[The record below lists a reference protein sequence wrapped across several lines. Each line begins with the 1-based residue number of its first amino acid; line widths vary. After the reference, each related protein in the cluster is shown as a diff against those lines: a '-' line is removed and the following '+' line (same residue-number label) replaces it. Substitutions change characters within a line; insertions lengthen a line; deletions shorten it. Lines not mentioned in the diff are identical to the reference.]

1 MVRVK
6 PYVHSWHTGHQPRL
20 WTKKSCTLTFRARV
34 PLAGY
39 AASSML
45 CQACCRRSRVSARAR
60 PSARLTAYLPQFP
73 IILGKSTFLASPSGG
88 PPRSVWQRAGLGGGG
103 QAAQRPSTWR
113 HGSTLARR
121 AARPRQGRRPAVRAG
136 RPRKDG
142 SRLEALTEGGGAPR
156 RVLRAV
162 RPRERLSAGT

>member
-1 MVRVK
+1 MYTHGT
-6 PYVHSWHTGHQPRL
+6 PLTGHQPRL
-20 WTKKSCTLTFRARV
+20 WTFKKSCTLAFHARV

-45 CQACCRRSRVSARAR
+45 CQACCRRSRECPCSAVG
-60 PSARLTAYLPQFP
+60 SAYRLLTTISDYF
-73 IILGKSTFLASPSGG
+73 GKSTFLASPSGG

-142 SRLEALTEGGGAPR
+142 SRLEVLTEGGGAPR

>member
-1 MVRVK
+1 VVRVK

-45 CQACCRRSRVSARAR
+45 CQACCRRSRECPCSAVG
-60 PSARLTAYLPQFP
+60 SAYRLLTTISDYFGE
-73 IILGKSTFLASPSGG
+73 IYFLASPSGG